1 MYKEGLKHFNHIAIG
16 LIIGLII
23 PLLTM
28 HFVLKYNT
36 PNFTLLYLI
45 ENPMFSPVLNNLKG
59 CLLINLPIFFLFY
72 WFKKDKSARGTV
84 FATLIYGA
92 FFLYYMFFM

>member
-1 MYKEGLKHFNHIAIG
+1 MYKVGFKYFNHIVIGLVIG
-16 LIIGLII
+16 LIA
-23 PLLTM
+23 PLVTM

-59 CLLINLPIFFLFY
+59 CLFINLPIFFLFY
-72 WFKKDKSARGTV
+72 WLKKDKSARGTI

-92 FFLYYMFFM
+92 FYLYYMFFL